1 MEHTTTKSSSPLR
14 VLLIGLVVVVATV
27 VLINVLL
34 RGNVAPMPPVFE
46 DGFTLTQ
53 AIAQAQ
59 GSDRPVIAVASAD
72 WCGPCQTYKRT
83 ALSDPRVAEWVE
95 ANAVPVLIDVTDGIP
110 PEATPL
116 NIKPIPATFVL
127 RDGEVVASF
136 AGALPA
142 DDLLGWLQT
151 QATPRAAN
159 VAP

>member
-1 MEHTTTKSSSPLR
+1 M
-14 VLLIGLVVVVATV
+14 VLVVVTVA
-27 VLINVLL
+27 LINVIL
-34 RGNVAPMPPVFE
+34 RGNVAPTPPLFA

-53 AIAQAQ
+53 AIAKAQ
-59 GSDRPVIAVASAD
+59 GTDRPVIAVASAN

-83 ALSDPRVAEWVE
+83 ALSDPRVTDWVG
-95 ANAVPVLIDVTDGIP
+95 ANAVPVYIDVSDGIP
-110 PEATPL
+110 AEAVPL
-116 NIKPIPATFVL
+116 NIQPIPATFVL

-142 DDLLGWLQT
+142 DDLLGWLET